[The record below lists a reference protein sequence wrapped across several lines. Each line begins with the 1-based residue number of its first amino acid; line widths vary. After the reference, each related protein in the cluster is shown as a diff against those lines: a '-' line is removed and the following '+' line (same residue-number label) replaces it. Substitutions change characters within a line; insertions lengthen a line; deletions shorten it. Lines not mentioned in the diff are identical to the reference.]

1 MLSPIKIIY
10 NFFYH
15 KYVTPS
21 LKSQKN
27 KFTKFQLFE
36 AIPRELHF
44 IKALT
49 FIENIEGSIAEAG
62 VQEGASLLFLAG
74 AARSLN
80 MRRKI
85 IAIDSFESFPLDF
98 YKEGNVLNQAKKPK
112 TKKSKEDYITQLKLI
127 FKNINFKDENLEI
140 IPGYFR
146 DSLKNYNSGPI
157 ALLHLDVDLG
167 SSYEEALYFLY
178 PHVVKG
184 GIILFDEY
192 YPEFT
197 KYKDAKEAIDKYLE
211 DKSFEKIDTGY
222 DKRLAIRKL

>member
-1 MLSPIKIIY
+1 MLGPIKSIY
-10 NFFYH
+10 NFLYY
-15 KYVTPS
+15 KYVTPA
-21 LKSQKN
+21 LKSQKD
-27 KFTKFQLFE
+27 KRTKFQLFE
-36 AIPRELHF
+36 AIPRQLHF

-62 VQEGASLLFLAG
+62 VQEGTSLLFLAG
-74 AARSLN
+74 AARALN
-80 MRRKI
+80 MKRKI
-85 IAIDSFESFPLDF
+85 IAIDSFESFPLEF
-98 YKEGNVLNQAKKPK
+98 YEKDNVLNQTEKPKSKKP
-112 TKKSKEDYITQLKLI
+112 KEDYINQLKLI
-127 FKNINFKDENLEI
+127 FKNINFEAENLEI
-140 IPGYFR
+140 IPGYFK

-157 ALLHLDVDLG
+157 ALLHLDVDLA
-167 SSYEEALYFLY
+167 SSYKEALYFLY

-197 KYKDAKEAIDKYLE
+197 KYKDAKDAIDKYLE